1 MVTQVMGFGLATPR
15 QWRLVLFISFGISVL
30 HYLMSPFIVESPSY
44 LNRKGLLDQQKS
56 TIRRLWGETDDI
68 LSTDRERILIWR
80 DQYFIYFP
88 QLRGKM
94 RNPCCLTVTAM
105 QDATQLLVSLQ

>member
-44 LNRKGLLDQQKS
+44 LNRKGLLDQQKL
-56 TIRRLWGETDDI
+56 TIRRLWGETDGFS
-68 LSTDRERILIWR
+68 STDRERILIWR
-80 DQYFIYFP
+80 DQYFIFFP
-88 QLRGKM
+88 QLRSKM
-94 RNPCCLTVTAM
+94 GNPCCLTVTAI
-105 QDATQLLVSLQ
+105 QDAT